1 MKNQNHPSRQRH
13 IGFTLS
19 LVCLL
24 ATSFTAKAAVVWN
37 WNLPGTTNSSGVWT
51 TASNWAPSEATTDTY
66 PDAIDAIA
74 NLYIPYDAG
83 TNRVISLSGTRTLG
97 SLTIGDATTPSPTSP
112 TKLQFGGGGASNT
125 LIMSGTNGAS
135 ITKQSSSTVE
145 MYRTTRFAS
154 NTVIT
159 SNGGVLNF
167 GTSAVDGGSSK
178 ITGTGN
184 LSIEGLG
191 GLTVFSAAGLSAA
204 DFSTAYTGN
213 ITVQNGGRLRI
224 NNTLQA
230 NTDGG
235 PIGRLIVANTG
246 TLSGAGTVS
255 RATTIQSGGT
265 LAPTSNVTTTVGGV
279 TTISTTQGGAAVMVY
294 TAGLTMQTGSNF
306 GFDLYSNT
314 TSNRGATG
322 GFDGI
327 NVTGGALAIE
337 QGVVFNLTFNGTA
350 STVDFTNAFW
360 ETDKQWLVFDNS
372 TTPTIPLSGSIF
384 TLGSVTNDASG
395 NSFSVTGGAFAFLQS
410 GNDIYLTYTVPE
422 PSVWLLLS
430 AGLTWLVVCRRRP
443 RRSRLPGV

>member
-1 MKNQNHPSRQRH
+1 MKKQNYPTRQRR

-19 LVCLL
+19 LACLL
-24 ATSFTAKAAVVWN
+24 ATGFTAKAAVVWK
-37 WNLPGTTNSSGVWT
+37 WNLPSTTNSSGVWT
-51 TASNWAPSEATTDTY
+51 TASNWVPSEATTDTY

-74 NLYIPYDAG
+74 DLYIPYDAG

-97 SLTIGDATTPSPTSP
+97 SLTIGDATPSPASP

-167 GTSAVDGGSSK
+167 GTTDGGTSK

-184 LSIEGLG
+184 LSIEGSG
-191 GLTVFSAAGLSAA
+191 GLTVFSAAGLSSA

-235 PIGRLIVANTG
+235 PIGTLTVANTG

-265 LAPTSNVTTTVGGV
+265 LAPTSNVTTTAGGI

-327 NVTGGALAIE
+327 NVTGGALTIA

-360 ETDKQWLVFDNS
+360 DTNQQWLIFDN
-372 TTPTIPLSGSIF
+372 TNAPTIPLSGNIF
-384 TLGSVTNDASG
+384 TLGTISTDANG
-395 NSFSVTGGAFAFLQS
+395 NSFSVTGGAFAFLKS
-410 GNDIYLTYTVPE
+410 GDDIYLTYSTIPE
-422 PSVWLLLS
+422 PSIWLLLG
-430 AGLTWLVVCRRRP
+430 AGLTWLLICRRRP
-443 RRSRLPGV
+443 RQSARSGI